1 MTGYQNNFQRQE
13 LQPHKSR
20 QKHRLMSPPEDLE
33 ATQLA
38 RNLARMMF
46 GSHMHKW
53 TTSKVVEEHLQ
64 NLARARKRLA
74 QLKK

>member
-1 MTGYQNNFQRQE
+1 MTGYQNNFHRVE

-20 QKHRLMSPPEDLE
+20 HKHRLMSPPENFE
-33 ATQLA
+33 ANQLA

-53 TTSKVVEEHLQ
+53 TTSKVVEEHVQ
-64 NLARARKRLA
+64 NLTRARKRLA
-74 QLKK
+74 HHKK